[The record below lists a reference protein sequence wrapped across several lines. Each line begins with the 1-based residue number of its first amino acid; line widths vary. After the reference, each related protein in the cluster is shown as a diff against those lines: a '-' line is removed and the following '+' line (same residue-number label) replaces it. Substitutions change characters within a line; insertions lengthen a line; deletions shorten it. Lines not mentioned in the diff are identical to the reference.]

1 MLKEV
6 KKLVVALHSDQE
18 GSYFVEMA
26 LVVIG
31 VALTVFA
38 AAQGLAN
45 NGITPTYNRIS
56 TELGTATVPDIP

>member
-1 MLKEV
+1 MFKEGKEILK
-6 KKLVVALHSDQE
+6 ALHSHQK

-45 NGITPTYNRIS
+45 NGITPTYNKI
-56 TELGTATVPDIP
+56 TQELGNATVPQIP

>member
-1 MLKEV
+1 MFKEV
-6 KKLVVALHSDQE
+6 QMFLEALHSDQK

-56 TELGTATVPDIP
+56 TEIGNATVPNIP